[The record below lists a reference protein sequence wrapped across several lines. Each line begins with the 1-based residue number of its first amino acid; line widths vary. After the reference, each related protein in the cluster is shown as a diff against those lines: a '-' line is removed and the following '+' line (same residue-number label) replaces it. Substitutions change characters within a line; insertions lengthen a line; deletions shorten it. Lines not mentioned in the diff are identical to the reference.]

1 MRIPAF
7 SSERRCKF
15 CKRLICR
22 TYHFRPANLAE
33 ALYHPF
39 LPMDLLKPILY
50 NISCNTEKQPFSGER
65 TMLEFTVGQLHTPT
79 SVAGVLRHYGIS
91 ATLRRRI
98 KNNGICLRNGIRTE
112 LRALVESGDT
122 ITVTLPATEAVK
134 PENIPL
140 HIPYEDDY
148 LLAVNKP
155 AGLLMHQTAGERT
168 GTLANA
174 VIYYYKANKLPFS
187 YHPMHRL
194 DRNTSGLCLIAKG
207 AHIQHL
213 FDKKRL
219 FYVRSYMALLEGS
232 FPARQASVRTPI
244 GRDPASIIKRRTDA
258 DGKSAG
264 SDFFRLAAAQEYSLV
279 QIALHT
285 GRTHQIR
292 VHSAYLGHPL
302 VGDELYGGKR
312 ELLQRQALH
321 AWRLRFVHPVTAEMI
336 TVTSPLPADMQRL
349 VDKAGWK
356 L

>member
-1 MRIPAF
+1 
-7 SSERRCKF
+7 
-15 CKRLICR
+15 
-22 TYHFRPANLAE
+22 
-33 ALYHPF
+33 
-39 LPMDLLKPILY
+39 
-50 NISCNTEKQPFSGER
+50 
-65 TMLEFTVGQLHTPT
+65 
-79 SVAGVLRHYGIS
+79 
-91 ATLRRRI
+91 
-98 KNNGICLRNGIRTE
+98 
-112 LRALVESGDT
+112 
-122 ITVTLPATEAVK
+122 
-134 PENIPL
+134 
-140 HIPYEDDY
+140 
-148 LLAVNKP
+148 
-155 AGLLMHQTAGERT
+155 MHQTAGERT

-279 QIALHT
+279 QITLHT

-349 VDKAGWK
+349 VDKAGWM